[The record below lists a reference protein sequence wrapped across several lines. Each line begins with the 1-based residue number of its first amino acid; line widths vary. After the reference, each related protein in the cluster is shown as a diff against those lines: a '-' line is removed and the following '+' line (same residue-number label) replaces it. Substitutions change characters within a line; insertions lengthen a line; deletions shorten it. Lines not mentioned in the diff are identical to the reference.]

1 MVSEDGE
8 TVNRE
13 AVEAL
18 VTACDSKPSP
28 CSSQMIQHFGKDRVC
43 SLESF
48 QQWVLQNPTMAS
60 FSEWLLEEEPGLD
73 LEGEPDS
80 LTFYQTLSQK
90 YKGMEERVGGQ
101 GY

>member
-18 VTACDSKPSP
+18 VMACDSKPSP
-28 CSSQMIQHFGKDRVC
+28 CSPQMIQHFGKDRVC

-48 QQWVLQNPTMAS
+48 QQWVLQNSTMAS
-60 FSEWLLEEEPGLD
+60 FSEWLLMEESGLN

-80 LTFYQTLSQK
+80 LTFYQTLAQK
-90 YKGMEERVGGQ
+90 YNGKWTSTNLATP
-101 GY
+101 